1 MAWGTC
7 LRLGSLLPQYDTLSA
22 HRTGKPLQDAIIA
35 DKIKACTGGLAI
47 STCKL
52 HLLRHNSI
60 DTY

>member
-1 MAWGTC
+1 MRSIGVCMA
-7 LRLGSLLPQYDTLSA
+7 P
-22 HRTGKPLQDAIIA
+22 KNAIEHHTSDFIA

-52 HLLRHNSI
+52 PLPCHNCV